1 MEQFC
6 IKIIRNTLILFNIK
20 FMIIWI
26 KYRWFDYSRDINL
39 VTGLITVRDVFR
51 RKIDRR
57 EVEQFK
63 GRGV

>member
-6 IKIIRNTLILFNIK
+6 IKIIRNTLIFFNIK
-20 FMIIWI
+20 FMI

-63 GRGV
+63 RRGV